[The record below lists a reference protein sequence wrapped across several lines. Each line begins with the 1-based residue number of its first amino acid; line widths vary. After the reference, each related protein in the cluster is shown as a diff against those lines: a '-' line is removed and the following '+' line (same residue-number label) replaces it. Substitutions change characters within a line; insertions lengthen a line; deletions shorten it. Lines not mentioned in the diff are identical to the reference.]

1 MDLKDMILVT
11 ENDRGTETN
20 MLMTLDDYKSFI
32 AIDDMSELADNLL
45 QLGRTLGEAD
55 NFTEYYRAANVTVS
69 ARFCLDDIQLGH
81 FLQGFYNDSKEFRF
95 DKEASS
101 YECVAKLKEIG
112 MTDKGWVDDFNLH
125 YEMENRSFER
135 GQTFHNFNDH
145 DYMVLEALSPRNLV
159 VMDMKSGSLTIA
171 LGATEYKRY
180 PKDEKPTKDNN
191 KSQIARELEV
201 DRRTVDKYINGY
213 TKPETRNCD
222 DCITPF
228 YDIITELLSDKN
240 QQVFYYRKVLWQYL
254 VDNHGF
260 KGVYCNFCHYL
271 RKYPEFDSYFR
282 KSRPSNTNKVTV
294 RYETPMGKQAQLDWK
309 ESIPFILSSGEIIE
323 VNIFVLLLSYS
334 RFRVYRVSLSKT
346 QDILFSFLDDAFETL
361 GGIPDE
367 IVTDNMKTVMDEART
382 EYYAGKV
389 NNKFQQFADDYGFKV
404 QPCIA
409 GHPHTKAKVE
419 APMKI
424 LDEIRAYNGKLNYI
438 ELVELVTRIN
448 NRVNTQV
455 NQGTG
460 RIPLM
465 YYNKEKAFL
474 NSLPAD
480 NIRKPYQITTN
491 TVKVNHSSMFNYKSC
506 QYSVPPEYIDKIV
519 SLQVYDGYI
528 HVYCNTEFITIH
540 QLSSKK
546 LNYISGHYAAIARKS
561 HIFRDE
567 HIMDRAKENLEIIG
581 KVYDYE

>member
-1 MDLKDMILVT
+1 MSCKEELIMILKHQIITDIRIESV
-11 ENDRGTETN
+11 ND
-20 MLMTLDDYKSFI
+20 LY
-32 AIDDMSELADNLL
+32 
-45 QLGRTLGEAD
+45 
-55 NFTEYYRAANVTVS
+55 
-69 ARFCLDDIQLGH
+69 
-81 FLQGFYNDSKEFRF
+81 
-95 DKEASS
+95 
-101 YECVAKLKEIG
+101 KLKP
-112 MTDKGWVDDFNLH
+112 F
-125 YEMENRSFER
+125 
-135 GQTFHNFNDH
+135 
-145 DYMVLEALSPRNLV
+145 LEDGTL
-159 VMDMKSGSLTIA
+159 KI
-171 LGATEYKRY
+171 
-180 PKDEKPTKDNN
+180 N

-228 YDIITELLSDKN
+228 YDTIAELLSDKN

-260 KGVYCNFCHYL
+260 TGVYCNFCHYL

-282 KSRPSNTNKVTV
+282 KSRPSNTNKVTI

-309 ESIPFILSSGEIIE
+309 ESIPFILSSGETID

-334 RFRVYRVSLSKT
+334 RFRVYRVSLSKN
-346 QDILFSFLDDAFETL
+346 QEILFSFLDDAFET
-361 GGIPDE
+361 
-367 IVTDNMKTVMDEART
+367 
-382 EYYAGKV
+382 GKV

-409 GHPHTKAKVE
+409 RHPHTKAKVE

-424 LDEIRAYNGKLNYI
+424 LDEIRAYNGKLNYMK
-438 ELVELVTRIN
+438 LVELVTRIN
-448 NRVNTQV
+448 NRVNAQV

-480 NIRKPYQITTN
+480 NIRKPYQIATN
-491 TVKVNHSSMFNYKSC
+491 TVKVNHSSMFNYKGC

-546 LNYISGHYAAIARKS
+546 LNYISEHYAAIARKS
-561 HIFRDE
+561 HIFSDE

>member
-1 MDLKDMILVT
+1 MSCKEELIMILINQIITDIRIESV
-11 ENDRGTETN
+11 ND
-20 MLMTLDDYKSFI
+20 LY
-32 AIDDMSELADNLL
+32 
-45 QLGRTLGEAD
+45 
-55 NFTEYYRAANVTVS
+55 
-69 ARFCLDDIQLGH
+69 
-81 FLQGFYNDSKEFRF
+81 
-95 DKEASS
+95 
-101 YECVAKLKEIG
+101 KLKPFGEDGTLKI
-112 MTDKGWVDDFNLH
+112 
-125 YEMENRSFER
+125 
-135 GQTFHNFNDH
+135 
-145 DYMVLEALSPRNLV
+145 
-159 VMDMKSGSLTIA
+159 
-171 LGATEYKRY
+171 
-180 PKDEKPTKDNN
+180 N

-228 YDIITELLSDKN
+228 YDTIAELLSDKN

-260 KGVYCNFCHYL
+260 TGVYCNFCHYL

-282 KSRPSNTNKVTV
+282 KSRPSNTNKVTI

-309 ESIPFILSSGEIIE
+309 ESIPFILSSGETID

-334 RFRVYRVSLSKT
+334 RFRVYRVSLSKN
-346 QDILFSFLDDAFETL
+346 QEILFSFLDDAFET
-361 GGIPDE
+361 
-367 IVTDNMKTVMDEART
+367 
-382 EYYAGKV
+382 GKV

-409 GHPHTKAKVE
+409 RHPHTKAKVE

-424 LDEIRAYNGKLNYI
+424 LDEIRAYNGKLNYMK
-438 ELVELVTRIN
+438 LVELVTRIN
-448 NRVNTQV
+448 NRVNAQV

-491 TVKVNHSSMFNYKSC
+491 TVKINHSSMFNYKSC

-528 HVYCNTEFITIH
+528 HMYCNTEFITIH

-546 LNYISGHYAAIARKS
+546 LNYISEHYAAIARKS

>member
-1 MDLKDMILVT
+1 MILKHQIITDIRIESV
-11 ENDRGTETN
+11 ND
-20 MLMTLDDYKSFI
+20 LY
-32 AIDDMSELADNLL
+32 
-45 QLGRTLGEAD
+45 
-55 NFTEYYRAANVTVS
+55 
-69 ARFCLDDIQLGH
+69 
-81 FLQGFYNDSKEFRF
+81 
-95 DKEASS
+95 
-101 YECVAKLKEIG
+101 KLKP
-112 MTDKGWVDDFNLH
+112 F
-125 YEMENRSFER
+125 
-135 GQTFHNFNDH
+135 
-145 DYMVLEALSPRNLV
+145 LEDGTL
-159 VMDMKSGSLTIA
+159 KI
-171 LGATEYKRY
+171 
-180 PKDEKPTKDNN
+180 N

-228 YDIITELLSDKN
+228 YDTIAELLSDKN

-260 KGVYCNFCHYL
+260 TGVYCNFCHYL

-282 KSRPSNTNKVTV
+282 KSRPSNTNKVTI

-309 ESIPFILSSGEIIE
+309 ESIPFILSSGETID

-334 RFRVYRVSLSKT
+334 RFRVYRVSISKN
-346 QDILFSFLDDAFETL
+346 QEILFSFLDDAFET
-361 GGIPDE
+361 
-367 IVTDNMKTVMDEART
+367 
-382 EYYAGKV
+382 GKV

-409 GHPHTKAKVE
+409 RHPHTKAKVE

-424 LDEIRAYNGKLNYI
+424 LDEIRAYNGKLNYMK
-438 ELVELVTRIN
+438 LVELVTRIN
-448 NRVNTQV
+448 NRVNAQV

-480 NIRKPYQITTN
+480 NIRKPYQIATN
-491 TVKVNHSSMFNYKSC
+491 TVKVNHSSMFNYKGC

-546 LNYISGHYAAIARKS
+546 LNYISEHYAAIARKS

>member
-1 MDLKDMILVT
+1 MILKHQIITDIRIESV
-11 ENDRGTETN
+11 ND
-20 MLMTLDDYKSFI
+20 LY
-32 AIDDMSELADNLL
+32 
-45 QLGRTLGEAD
+45 
-55 NFTEYYRAANVTVS
+55 
-69 ARFCLDDIQLGH
+69 
-81 FLQGFYNDSKEFRF
+81 
-95 DKEASS
+95 
-101 YECVAKLKEIG
+101 KLKP
-112 MTDKGWVDDFNLH
+112 F
-125 YEMENRSFER
+125 
-135 GQTFHNFNDH
+135 
-145 DYMVLEALSPRNLV
+145 LEDGTL
-159 VMDMKSGSLTIA
+159 KI
-171 LGATEYKRY
+171 
-180 PKDEKPTKDNN
+180 N

-228 YDIITELLSDKN
+228 YDTIAELLSDKN

-260 KGVYCNFCHYL
+260 TGVYCNFCHYL

-282 KSRPSNTNKVTV
+282 KSRPSNTNKVTI

-309 ESIPFILSSGEIIE
+309 ESIPFILSSGETID

-334 RFRVYRVSLSKT
+334 RFRVYRVSLSKN
-346 QDILFSFLDDAFETL
+346 QEILFSFLDDAFET
-361 GGIPDE
+361 
-367 IVTDNMKTVMDEART
+367 
-382 EYYAGKV
+382 GKV

-409 GHPHTKAKVE
+409 RHPHTKAKVE

-424 LDEIRAYNGKLNYI
+424 LDEIRAYNGKLNYMK
-438 ELVELVTRIN
+438 LVELVTRIN
-448 NRVNTQV
+448 NRVNAQV

-480 NIRKPYQITTN
+480 NIRKPYQIATN
-491 TVKVNHSSMFNYKSC
+491 TVKVNHSSMFNYKGC

-546 LNYISGHYAAIARKS
+546 LNYISEHYAAIARKS

-581 KVYDYE
+581 KVYDFE

>member
-1 MDLKDMILVT
+1 MILINQIITDIRIESV
-11 ENDRGTETN
+11 ND
-20 MLMTLDDYKSFI
+20 LY
-32 AIDDMSELADNLL
+32 
-45 QLGRTLGEAD
+45 
-55 NFTEYYRAANVTVS
+55 
-69 ARFCLDDIQLGH
+69 
-81 FLQGFYNDSKEFRF
+81 
-95 DKEASS
+95 
-101 YECVAKLKEIG
+101 KLKP
-112 MTDKGWVDDFNLH
+112 F
-125 YEMENRSFER
+125 
-135 GQTFHNFNDH
+135 
-145 DYMVLEALSPRNLV
+145 LEDGTL
-159 VMDMKSGSLTIA
+159 KI
-171 LGATEYKRY
+171 
-180 PKDEKPTKDNN
+180 N

-228 YDIITELLSDKN
+228 YDTIAELLSDKN

-260 KGVYCNFCHYL
+260 TGVYCNFCHYL

-282 KSRPSNTNKVTV
+282 KSRPSNTNKVTI

-309 ESIPFILSSGEIIE
+309 ESIPFILSSGETID

-334 RFRVYRVSLSKT
+334 RFRVYRVSLSKN
-346 QDILFSFLDDAFETL
+346 QEILFSFLDDAFET
-361 GGIPDE
+361 
-367 IVTDNMKTVMDEART
+367 
-382 EYYAGKV
+382 GKV

-409 GHPHTKAKVE
+409 RHPHTKAKVE

-424 LDEIRAYNGKLNYI
+424 LDEIRAYNGKLNYMK
-438 ELVELVTRIN
+438 LVELVTRIN
-448 NRVNTQV
+448 NRVNAQV

-546 LNYISGHYAAIARKS
+546 LNYISEHYAAIARKS
-561 HIFRDE
+561 HIFREE

>member
-1 MDLKDMILVT
+1 MILKHQIITDIRIESV
-11 ENDRGTETN
+11 ND
-20 MLMTLDDYKSFI
+20 LY
-32 AIDDMSELADNLL
+32 
-45 QLGRTLGEAD
+45 
-55 NFTEYYRAANVTVS
+55 
-69 ARFCLDDIQLGH
+69 
-81 FLQGFYNDSKEFRF
+81 
-95 DKEASS
+95 
-101 YECVAKLKEIG
+101 KLKP
-112 MTDKGWVDDFNLH
+112 F
-125 YEMENRSFER
+125 
-135 GQTFHNFNDH
+135 
-145 DYMVLEALSPRNLV
+145 LEDGTL
-159 VMDMKSGSLTIA
+159 KI
-171 LGATEYKRY
+171 
-180 PKDEKPTKDNN
+180 N

-228 YDIITELLSDKN
+228 YDTIAELLSDKN

-260 KGVYCNFCHYL
+260 TGVYCNFCHYL

-282 KSRPSNTNKVTV
+282 KSRPSNTNKVTI

-309 ESIPFILSSGEIIE
+309 ESIPFILSSGETID

-334 RFRVYRVSLSKT
+334 RFRVYRVSLSKN
-346 QDILFSFLDDAFETL
+346 QEILFSFLDDAFET
-361 GGIPDE
+361 
-367 IVTDNMKTVMDEART
+367 
-382 EYYAGKV
+382 GKV

-409 GHPHTKAKVE
+409 RHPHTKAKVE
-419 APMKI
+419 APMKT
-424 LDEIRAYNGKLNYI
+424 LDEIRAYNGKLNYMK
-438 ELVELVTRIN
+438 LVELVTRIN
-448 NRVNTQV
+448 NRVNAQV

-474 NSLPAD
+474 NSLPVD
-480 NIRKPYQITTN
+480 NIRKPYQIATN
-491 TVKVNHSSMFNYKSC
+491 TVKVNHSSMFNYKGC

-546 LNYISGHYAAIARKS
+546 LNYISEHYAAIARKS

>member
-1 MDLKDMILVT
+1 TLKI
-11 ENDRGTETN
+11 
-20 MLMTLDDYKSFI
+20 
-32 AIDDMSELADNLL
+32 
-45 QLGRTLGEAD
+45 
-55 NFTEYYRAANVTVS
+55 
-69 ARFCLDDIQLGH
+69 
-81 FLQGFYNDSKEFRF
+81 
-95 DKEASS
+95 
-101 YECVAKLKEIG
+101 
-112 MTDKGWVDDFNLH
+112 
-125 YEMENRSFER
+125 
-135 GQTFHNFNDH
+135 
-145 DYMVLEALSPRNLV
+145 
-159 VMDMKSGSLTIA
+159 
-171 LGATEYKRY
+171 
-180 PKDEKPTKDNN
+180 N

-228 YDIITELLSDKN
+228 YDTIAELLSDKN

-260 KGVYCNFCHYL
+260 TGVYCNFCHYL

-282 KSRPSNTNKVTV
+282 KSRPSNTNKVTI

-309 ESIPFILSSGEIIE
+309 ESIPFILSSGETID

-334 RFRVYRVSLSKT
+334 RFRVYRVSLSKN
-346 QDILFSFLDDAFETL
+346 QEILFSFLDDAFET
-361 GGIPDE
+361 
-367 IVTDNMKTVMDEART
+367 
-382 EYYAGKV
+382 GKV

-409 GHPHTKAKVE
+409 RHPHTKAKVE

-424 LDEIRAYNGKLNYI
+424 LDEIRAYNGKLNYMK
-438 ELVELVTRIN
+438 LVELVTRIN
-448 NRVNTQV
+448 NRVNAQV

-546 LNYISGHYAAIARKS
+546 LNYISEHYAAIARKS
-561 HIFRDE
+561 HIFREE

>member
-1 MDLKDMILVT
+1 MILKHQIITDIRIESV
-11 ENDRGTETN
+11 ND
-20 MLMTLDDYKSFI
+20 LY
-32 AIDDMSELADNLL
+32 
-45 QLGRTLGEAD
+45 
-55 NFTEYYRAANVTVS
+55 
-69 ARFCLDDIQLGH
+69 
-81 FLQGFYNDSKEFRF
+81 
-95 DKEASS
+95 
-101 YECVAKLKEIG
+101 KLKP
-112 MTDKGWVDDFNLH
+112 F
-125 YEMENRSFER
+125 
-135 GQTFHNFNDH
+135 
-145 DYMVLEALSPRNLV
+145 LEDGTL
-159 VMDMKSGSLTIA
+159 KI
-171 LGATEYKRY
+171 
-180 PKDEKPTKDNN
+180 N

-228 YDIITELLSDKN
+228 YDTIAELLSDKN

-260 KGVYCNFCHYL
+260 TGVYCNFCHYL

-282 KSRPSNTNKVTV
+282 KSRPSNTNKVTI

-309 ESIPFILSSGEIIE
+309 ESIPFILSSGETID

-334 RFRVYRVSLSKT
+334 RFRVYRVSLSKN
-346 QDILFSFLDDAFETL
+346 QEILFSFLDDAFET
-361 GGIPDE
+361 
-367 IVTDNMKTVMDEART
+367 
-382 EYYAGKV
+382 GKV

-409 GHPHTKAKVE
+409 RHPHTKAKVE

-424 LDEIRAYNGKLNYI
+424 LDEIRAYNGKLNYMK
-438 ELVELVTRIN
+438 LVELVTRIN
-448 NRVNTQV
+448 NRVNAQV

-474 NSLPAD
+474 NSLPAY
-480 NIRKPYQITTN
+480 NIRKPYQIATN
-491 TVKVNHSSMFNYKSC
+491 TVKVNHSSMFNYKGC

-519 SLQVYDGYI
+519 SLQVYGGYI
-528 HVYCNTEFITIH
+528 YVYCNTEFITIH

-546 LNYISGHYAAIARKS
+546 LNYISEHYAAIARKS

>member
-1 MDLKDMILVT
+1 MILKHQIITDIRIESV
-11 ENDRGTETN
+11 ND
-20 MLMTLDDYKSFI
+20 LY
-32 AIDDMSELADNLL
+32 
-45 QLGRTLGEAD
+45 
-55 NFTEYYRAANVTVS
+55 
-69 ARFCLDDIQLGH
+69 
-81 FLQGFYNDSKEFRF
+81 
-95 DKEASS
+95 
-101 YECVAKLKEIG
+101 KLKP
-112 MTDKGWVDDFNLH
+112 F
-125 YEMENRSFER
+125 
-135 GQTFHNFNDH
+135 
-145 DYMVLEALSPRNLV
+145 LEDGTL
-159 VMDMKSGSLTIA
+159 KI
-171 LGATEYKRY
+171 
-180 PKDEKPTKDNN
+180 N

-228 YDIITELLSDKN
+228 YDTIAELLSDKN

-260 KGVYCNFCHYL
+260 TGVYCNFCHYL

-282 KSRPSNTNKVTV
+282 KSRPSNTNKVTI

-309 ESIPFILSSGEIIE
+309 ESIPFILSSGETID

-334 RFRVYRVSLSKT
+334 RFRVYRVSLSKN
-346 QDILFSFLDDAFETL
+346 QEILFSFLDDAFET
-361 GGIPDE
+361 
-367 IVTDNMKTVMDEART
+367 
-382 EYYAGKV
+382 GKV

-409 GHPHTKAKVE
+409 RHPHTKAKVE
-419 APMKI
+419 APMKT
-424 LDEIRAYNGKLNYI
+424 LDEIRAYNGKLNYMK
-438 ELVELVTRIN
+438 LVELVTRIN
-448 NRVNTQV
+448 NRVNAQV

-480 NIRKPYQITTN
+480 NIRKPYQIATN
-491 TVKVNHSSMFNYKSC
+491 TVKVNHSSMFNYKGC

-546 LNYISGHYAAIARKS
+546 LNYISEHYAAIARKS

>member
-1 MDLKDMILVT
+1 MSCKEELIMILKHQIITDIRIESV
-11 ENDRGTETN
+11 ND
-20 MLMTLDDYKSFI
+20 LY
-32 AIDDMSELADNLL
+32 
-45 QLGRTLGEAD
+45 
-55 NFTEYYRAANVTVS
+55 
-69 ARFCLDDIQLGH
+69 
-81 FLQGFYNDSKEFRF
+81 
-95 DKEASS
+95 
-101 YECVAKLKEIG
+101 KLKP
-112 MTDKGWVDDFNLH
+112 F
-125 YEMENRSFER
+125 
-135 GQTFHNFNDH
+135 
-145 DYMVLEALSPRNLV
+145 LEDGTL
-159 VMDMKSGSLTIA
+159 KI
-171 LGATEYKRY
+171 
-180 PKDEKPTKDNN
+180 N

-228 YDIITELLSDKN
+228 YDTIAELLSDKN
-240 QQVFYYRKVLWQYL
+240 QQVFYYRKVLWQYM

-260 KGVYCNFCHYL
+260 TGGYCNFCHYL

-282 KSRPSNTNKVTV
+282 KSRPSNTNKVTI

-309 ESIPFILSSGEIIE
+309 ESIPFILSSGETID

-334 RFRVYRVSLSKT
+334 RFRVYRVSLSKN
-346 QDILFSFLDDAFETL
+346 QEILFSFLDDAFET
-361 GGIPDE
+361 
-367 IVTDNMKTVMDEART
+367 
-382 EYYAGKV
+382 GKV

-409 GHPHTKAKVE
+409 RHPHTKAKVE

-424 LDEIRAYNGKLNYI
+424 LDEIRAYNGKLNYMK
-438 ELVELVTRIN
+438 LVELVTRIN
-448 NRVNTQV
+448 NRVNAQV

-480 NIRKPYQITTN
+480 NIRKPYQIATN
-491 TVKVNHSSMFNYKSC
+491 TVKVNHSSMFNYKGC

-546 LNYISGHYAAIARKS
+546 LNYISEHYAAIARKS

>member
-1 MDLKDMILVT
+1 MILKHQIITDIRIESV
-11 ENDRGTETN
+11 ND
-20 MLMTLDDYKSFI
+20 LY
-32 AIDDMSELADNLL
+32 
-45 QLGRTLGEAD
+45 
-55 NFTEYYRAANVTVS
+55 
-69 ARFCLDDIQLGH
+69 
-81 FLQGFYNDSKEFRF
+81 
-95 DKEASS
+95 
-101 YECVAKLKEIG
+101 KLKP
-112 MTDKGWVDDFNLH
+112 F
-125 YEMENRSFER
+125 
-135 GQTFHNFNDH
+135 
-145 DYMVLEALSPRNLV
+145 LEDGTL
-159 VMDMKSGSLTIA
+159 KI
-171 LGATEYKRY
+171 
-180 PKDEKPTKDNN
+180 N
-191 KSQIARELEV
+191 KSQITRELEV

-228 YDIITELLSDKN
+228 YDTIAELLSDKN

-260 KGVYCNFCHYL
+260 TGVYCNFCHYL

-282 KSRPSNTNKVTV
+282 KSRPSNTNKVTI

-309 ESIPFILSSGEIIE
+309 ESIPFILSSGETID

-334 RFRVYRVSLSKT
+334 RFRVYRVSLSKN
-346 QDILFSFLDDAFETL
+346 QEILFSFLDDAFET
-361 GGIPDE
+361 
-367 IVTDNMKTVMDEART
+367 
-382 EYYAGKV
+382 GKV

-409 GHPHTKAKVE
+409 RHPHTKAKVE

-424 LDEIRAYNGKLNYI
+424 LDEIRAYNGKLNYMK
-438 ELVELVTRIN
+438 LVELVTRIN
-448 NRVNTQV
+448 NRVNAQV

-480 NIRKPYQITTN
+480 NIRKPYQIATN
-491 TVKVNHSSMFNYKSC
+491 TVKVNHSSMFNYKGC

-546 LNYISGHYAAIARKS
+546 LNYISEHYAAIARKS

>member
-1 MDLKDMILVT
+1 MILINQIITDIRIESV
-11 ENDRGTETN
+11 ND
-20 MLMTLDDYKSFI
+20 LY
-32 AIDDMSELADNLL
+32 
-45 QLGRTLGEAD
+45 
-55 NFTEYYRAANVTVS
+55 
-69 ARFCLDDIQLGH
+69 
-81 FLQGFYNDSKEFRF
+81 
-95 DKEASS
+95 
-101 YECVAKLKEIG
+101 KLKPFGEDGTLKI
-112 MTDKGWVDDFNLH
+112 
-125 YEMENRSFER
+125 
-135 GQTFHNFNDH
+135 
-145 DYMVLEALSPRNLV
+145 
-159 VMDMKSGSLTIA
+159 
-171 LGATEYKRY
+171 
-180 PKDEKPTKDNN
+180 N

-228 YDIITELLSDKN
+228 YDTIAELLSDKN

-260 KGVYCNFCHYL
+260 TGVYCNFCHYL

-282 KSRPSNTNKVTV
+282 KSRPSNTNKVTI

-309 ESIPFILSSGEIIE
+309 ESIPFILSSGETID

-334 RFRVYRVSLSKT
+334 RFRVYRVSLSKN
-346 QDILFSFLDDAFETL
+346 QEILFSFLDDAFET
-361 GGIPDE
+361 
-367 IVTDNMKTVMDEART
+367 
-382 EYYAGKV
+382 GKV

-409 GHPHTKAKVE
+409 RHPHTKAKVE

-424 LDEIRAYNGKLNYI
+424 LDEIRAYNGKLNYMK
-438 ELVELVTRIN
+438 LVELVTRIN
-448 NRVNTQV
+448 NRVNAQV

-480 NIRKPYQITTN
+480 NIRKPYQIATN
-491 TVKVNHSSMFNYKSC
+491 TVKVNHSSMFNYKGC

-528 HVYCNTEFITIH
+528 HMYCNTEFITIH

-546 LNYISGHYAAIARKS
+546 LNYISEHYAAIARKS

>member
-1 MDLKDMILVT
+1 MILINQIITDIRIESV
-11 ENDRGTETN
+11 ND
-20 MLMTLDDYKSFI
+20 LY
-32 AIDDMSELADNLL
+32 
-45 QLGRTLGEAD
+45 
-55 NFTEYYRAANVTVS
+55 
-69 ARFCLDDIQLGH
+69 
-81 FLQGFYNDSKEFRF
+81 
-95 DKEASS
+95 
-101 YECVAKLKEIG
+101 KLKP
-112 MTDKGWVDDFNLH
+112 F
-125 YEMENRSFER
+125 
-135 GQTFHNFNDH
+135 
-145 DYMVLEALSPRNLV
+145 LEDGTL
-159 VMDMKSGSLTIA
+159 KI
-171 LGATEYKRY
+171 
-180 PKDEKPTKDNN
+180 N

-228 YDIITELLSDKN
+228 YDTIAELLSDKN

-260 KGVYCNFCHYL
+260 TGVYCNFCHYL

-282 KSRPSNTNKVTV
+282 KSRPSNTNKVTI

-309 ESIPFILSSGEIIE
+309 ESIPFILSSGETID

-334 RFRVYRVSLSKT
+334 RFRVYRVSLSKN
-346 QDILFSFLDDAFETL
+346 QEILFSFLDDAFET
-361 GGIPDE
+361 
-367 IVTDNMKTVMDEART
+367 
-382 EYYAGKV
+382 GKV

-480 NIRKPYQITTN
+480 NIRKPYQIATN
-491 TVKVNHSSMFNYKSC
+491 TVKVNHSSMFNYKGC

-546 LNYISGHYAAIARKS
+546 LNYISEHYAAIARKS

>member
-1 MDLKDMILVT
+1 LKI
-11 ENDRGTETN
+11 
-20 MLMTLDDYKSFI
+20 
-32 AIDDMSELADNLL
+32 
-45 QLGRTLGEAD
+45 
-55 NFTEYYRAANVTVS
+55 
-69 ARFCLDDIQLGH
+69 
-81 FLQGFYNDSKEFRF
+81 
-95 DKEASS
+95 
-101 YECVAKLKEIG
+101 
-112 MTDKGWVDDFNLH
+112 
-125 YEMENRSFER
+125 
-135 GQTFHNFNDH
+135 
-145 DYMVLEALSPRNLV
+145 
-159 VMDMKSGSLTIA
+159 
-171 LGATEYKRY
+171 
-180 PKDEKPTKDNN
+180 N

-228 YDIITELLSDKN
+228 YDTIAELLSDKN

-260 KGVYCNFCHYL
+260 TGVYCNFCHYL

-282 KSRPSNTNKVTV
+282 KSRPSNTNKVTI

-309 ESIPFILSSGEIIE
+309 ESIPFILSSGETID

-334 RFRVYRVSLSKT
+334 RFRVYRVSLSKN
-346 QDILFSFLDDAFETL
+346 QEILFSFLDDAFET
-361 GGIPDE
+361 
-367 IVTDNMKTVMDEART
+367 
-382 EYYAGKV
+382 GKV

-409 GHPHTKAKVE
+409 RHPHTKAKVE

-424 LDEIRAYNGKLNYI
+424 LDEIRAYNGKLNYMK
-438 ELVELVTRIN
+438 LVELVTRIN
-448 NRVNTQV
+448 NRVNAQV

-480 NIRKPYQITTN
+480 NIRKPYQIATN
-491 TVKVNHSSMFNYKSC
+491 TVKVNHSSMFNYKGC

-546 LNYISGHYAAIARKS
+546 LNYISEHYAAIARKS